1 MGSNNQQHNSGFI
14 VNGNA
19 RVNFQGAVGDNAS
32 VTQTIH
38 QHGSESYDANTL
50 DDLRQ
55 RVARLAE
62 LVEQQGHLVD
72 APTRAAIATVESEA
86 ARATPDKTKMSV
98 TMDNISGALKSIAG
112 LGSAA
117 VALTTFIAG
126 L

>member
-1 MGSNNQQHNSGFI
+1 MASNNQQHNSGFI

-19 RVNFQGAVGDNAS
+19 RVNFRGAVGDNAS

-38 QHGSESYDANTL
+38 ENGSDTYDAKTL

-62 LVEQQGHLVD
+62 LVEQRGHLVD
-72 APTRAAIATVESEA
+72 ASTRAAIATVKSEA
-86 ARATPDKTKMSV
+86 ARVTPDKTKMSV
-98 TMDNISGALKSIAG
+98 IMDNITSALTSIAG

-117 VALTTFIAG
+117 VALTAFIAG